1 VAQRTASR
9 TPVLALILLLAAYL
23 IVAGLYAIYTPAWQT
38 PDEPAHYN
46 YAGQIVNTGCCPTIQ
61 PGDWNKPYQEQL
73 TGARFNPSLL
83 GNLGT
88 LQYED
93 HQPPLYYLLSALV
106 YQWNNGSLTAIRLF
120 SVLIGAG
127 VVLCAYGAA
136 AALLPDRPAI
146 VLSTAALVAFL
157 PQHVAMLAS
166 ANNDGLAELIIALTL
181 WSTILYLK
189 GRPLKPLEWSLGAA
203 GVAGMLILLYYR
215 PESQPLAF
223 LLLLVI
229 VVVTLA
235 GYFFFIQSRPFADVY
250 GLGALVGLGLLTKVS
265 ALFLLGV
272 VLVAVLLK
280 WWSPPEAHSNLS
292 LPNGAGGE
300 VKPHTRRWA
309 WSHLRPLVRTA
320 ATFLLPALLLGG
332 FWWARD
338 ISVYGF
344 PDVFGLRQHNLVVA
358 DQYRTAQYIRDYGTG
373 QYIKDFARLTFQ
385 SFWGQF
391 GWMAVPMPTW
401 IYAAIGALLLI
412 VLAGWVI
419 DKTVL
424 RRNAPPPAAP
434 QRNAW
439 LVLALTAVLAF
450 LAYLYY
456 NTEFFQPQGRYLFTG
471 LVPFGLWMALGVDAW
486 RRWLWRGSGEGR
498 WAAYVTALPFLAF
511 ALVDVYMLW
520 RFIVPGLKP

>member
-1 VAQRTASR
+1 MAQRTSSR
-9 TPVLALILLLAAYL
+9 IPVIALILLLTAYL
-23 IVAGLYAIYTPAWQT
+23 GVGYLFAVYTPAWQS

-73 TGARFNPSLL
+73 TTERFNPSLL

-106 YQWNNGSLTAIRLF
+106 YQWSNGSLTAIRLL

-146 VLSTAALVAFL
+146 ALSTATMVAFL

-166 ANNDGLAELIIALTL
+166 ANNDSLTELVIALTL
-181 WSTILYLK
+181 WSVILYLK
-189 GRPLKPLEWSLGAA
+189 GKPLKSLEWALGGA
-203 GVAGMLILLYYR
+203 GVAGMLMLLYYR
-215 PESQPLAF
+215 PEHQPLAF
-223 LLLLVI
+223 LLLLVVI
-229 VVVTLA
+229 VVTLA

-250 GLGALVGLGLLTKVS
+250 SLGALIGLGLLTKVS

-272 VLVAVLLK
+272 VLVALLLR
-280 WWSPPEAHSNLS
+280 WWSPPETHSNLS
-292 LPNGAGGE
+292 MPNGTQGE
-300 VKPHTRRWA
+300 TEQHTRRWA
-309 WSHLRPLVRTA
+309 RHHLRPLVGTA
-320 ATFLLPALLLGG
+320 VTFLLPALLLGG
-332 FWWARD
+332 FWWVRD
-338 ISVYGF
+338 VSVYGF

-358 DQYRTAQYIRDYGTG
+358 DQYRTAQYIHDQGTVT
-373 QYIKDFARLTFQ
+373 YLKDFARSTFQ

-391 GWMAVPMPTW
+391 GWMALPMPTW
-401 IYAAIGALLLI
+401 IYAAIGALLLFI
-412 VLAGWVI
+412 IAGWVI

-424 RRNAPPPAAP
+424 RRSAPPAAP

-439 LVLALTAVLAF
+439 LILALTALLAF

-456 NTEFFQPQGRYLFTG
+456 NTEFYQPQGRYMFTG

-486 RRWLWRGSGEGR
+486 RRWLWPGSAAGVWR
-498 WAAYVTALPFLAF
+498 AYVTALPFLAF

-520 RFIVPGLKP
+520 RFIVPILKP